1 MVKTFQ
7 QGNVLVKQK
16 VVGMHFF
23 IRECQLLEPLFF
35 SYMPL
40 PCFILQLKGFGK
52 LTIMLFRDVFD
63 LSHFGWELYLGIV
76 GINHIIEP
84 SDF

>member
-1 MVKTFQ
+1 
-7 QGNVLVKQK
+7 
-16 VVGMHFF
+16 
-23 IRECQLLEPLFF
+23 
-35 SYMPL
+35 MPL